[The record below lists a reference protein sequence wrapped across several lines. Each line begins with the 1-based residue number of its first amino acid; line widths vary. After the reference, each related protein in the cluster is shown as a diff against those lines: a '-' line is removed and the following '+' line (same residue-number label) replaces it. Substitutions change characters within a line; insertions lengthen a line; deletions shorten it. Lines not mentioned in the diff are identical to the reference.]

1 LDWAFSSLRQLLFS
15 EVRNVEA
22 LASLLSRE
30 HQQHR
35 QASVAEGQGAGGRER
50 QRRAF
55 LRNNVLQG
63 TRASSH
69 AGPLSM
75 VFIAVRATA
84 LIFAAASRA
93 GQTFCA
99 RK

>member
-1 LDWAFSSLRQLLFS
+1 LDWVFSSLRRLQFS
-15 EVRNVEA
+15 EVRNAEA
-22 LASLLSRE
+22 LPSFLSRE
-30 HQQHR
+30 HRQHR
-35 QASVAEGQGAGGRER
+35 QASVAEQQGAAGRER
-50 QRRAF
+50 QRRVF

-63 TRASSH
+63 TRASSP
-69 AGPLSM
+69 AGTLSM
-75 VFIAVRATA
+75 VFTAVRATA

>member
-1 LDWAFSSLRQLLFS
+1 LDWVFSSLRRLLFI
-15 EVRNVEA
+15 EVRKAEA
-22 LASLLSRE
+22 PASLLSRE
-30 HQQHR
+30 HQQHK
-35 QASVAEGQGAGGRER
+35 QASVAEEQGAGGRER
-50 QRRAF
+50 QRRVF

-63 TRASSH
+63 TRPSSH
-69 AGPLSM
+69 AGTLSM
-75 VFIAVRATA
+75 VFTAVRATA

>member
-1 LDWAFSSLRQLLFS
+1 MRRLLFS
-15 EVRNVEA
+15 EVRKAEA
-22 LASLLSRE
+22 MASLLSRE
-30 HQQHR
+30 HQQHK
-35 QASVAEGQGAGGRER
+35 QASVGEEHGAGGRER
-50 QRRAF
+50 QRRVF
-55 LRNNVLQG
+55 LLNNVLQG

-69 AGPLSM
+69 AGTLSM
-75 VFIAVRATA
+75 VFTAVRATA